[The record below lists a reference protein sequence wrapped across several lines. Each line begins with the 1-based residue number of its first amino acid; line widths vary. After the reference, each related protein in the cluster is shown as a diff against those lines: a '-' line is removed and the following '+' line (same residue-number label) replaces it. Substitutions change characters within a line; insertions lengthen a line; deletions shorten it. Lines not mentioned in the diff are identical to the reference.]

1 MGVEMQIASVAL
13 GLLAAKQSKEAYR
26 MEADAYREQANM
38 ATMQADQQEAERNQQ
53 LRRQLASLGVSM
65 SAQGVALGTS
75 ASVSALRNDEVKM
88 AKKDISNIK
97 LMGMSNRR
105 KYEISAA
112 SSEAAGKAATLG
124 GFAKTA
130 TGVYSINKGVA

>member
-13 GLLAAKQSKEAYR
+13 GVLAAQSSKKAYQ

-38 ATMQADQQEAERNQQ
+38 AMLQADQQEIERNQQ
-53 LRRQLASLGVSM
+53 LRRQLAALGTSM
-65 SAQGVALGTS
+65 SSQGVALGTS
-75 ASVSALRNDEVKM
+75 ASVSALRNDEINI

-105 KYEISAA
+105 KYELSAA
-112 SSEAAGKAATLG
+112 GSEAAGRAATLG

-130 TGVYSINKGVA
+130 AGVYSINKGVA